1 MGKTIPFQVDQQM
14 FCRENAKLPASL
26 DNTKRKAK
34 PVQWGIQQ
42 FTMLAR
48 SAPFLFLLHIIVD
61 SSYPVALEK
70 GKKGG
75 TVNHQDII
83 KTA

>member
-42 FTMLAR
+42 FTMPVSYTHLQEHHR
-48 SAPFLFLLHIIVD
+48 NDTIQVRGGIETEMTDGPD
-61 SSYPVALEK
+61 SVQQGRLPL
-70 GKKGG
+70 
-75 TVNHQDII
+75 
-83 KTA
+83 